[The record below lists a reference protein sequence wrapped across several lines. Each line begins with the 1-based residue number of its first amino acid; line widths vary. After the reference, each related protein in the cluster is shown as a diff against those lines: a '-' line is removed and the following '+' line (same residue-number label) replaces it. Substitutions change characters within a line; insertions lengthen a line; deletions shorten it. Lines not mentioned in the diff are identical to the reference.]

1 MIAYIE
7 EYNLS
12 QAKNNIIKHAQLNW
26 SDQSEPYST
35 MFDDIYFNNNQ
46 GHCESQYVFF
56 EGNDLAQR
64 WGNFK
69 QKQFC
74 IVETGFGSGL
84 NFVNSAQQFINFRKN
99 NIDKPL
105 QRLHFI
111 SFEKYPLTS
120 NDIQLSLQKLPQ
132 FSELLDS
139 LVVQY
144 PMPLLGC
151 HRLFFDGGNIILD
164 LWFGDINKQI
174 DNLSNEH
181 NGIADAWYL
190 DGFNPNTN
198 PDMWHLILFKKM
210 VALSKPQATLATFTA
225 AGFVRRALNEAGFT
239 MLKRKGYGKK
249 REMLVGQLP
258 ESTSID
264 GHAINP
270 IDDRRTIIKEAIKT
284 VPNVVNDIA
293 IIGGGI
299 AGLCTALA
307 LAKRDHKVTVY
318 CSDKTLGSGASGN
331 LQGALYPLL
340 NERHDALG
348 QLFSNAYQFALN
360 FYQDINQRH
369 PFAHQ
374 FNGLIQLAYDSSSTK
389 KLQKIKTAGL
399 PEQLVHWIDANS
411 TNQLAGVEIDHP
423 ALYYPRAG
431 WLSPRQLII
440 SLAHLLAEYDN
451 VTIHCDHH
459 IEQIYY
465 DQDAKNKNND
475 QWILKRKLPS
485 TSTNTSAK
493 DMIDLSIHAMA
504 HQNQTESATE
514 NTGIFKHQTLVIAAG
529 FDSLNF
535 QQCRAV
541 PLSAARGQVSHIEST
556 PELTALKRT
565 LCHEGYLTPAI
576 AVQHCMGATFK
587 RHDSDTAYRETE
599 QNDNHQKLKKCIS
612 DKTWVDN
619 IVLNDQAHTA
629 IRCTTRDHFP
639 YVGELTDY
647 DSLKKSYE
655 MNGSINYPIASLP
668 NAYLLTG
675 LGSRGLCSAPL
686 LAEILAS
693 KINKE
698 SLPVAKYIDEKMKI
712 PRQWLSYINKNKPLK
727 S

>member
-56 EGNDLAQR
+56 EGNHLAHR
-64 WGNFK
+64 WVNFK

-84 NFVNSAQQFINFRKN
+84 NFLNSAQQFINFKKN
-99 NIDKPL
+99 NIEKPL

-120 NDIQLSLQKLPQ
+120 NDIQLSLKKLPQ
-132 FSELLDS
+132 FSNLLES

-164 LWFGDINKQI
+164 LWFGDINEQI
-174 DNLSNEH
+174 DNLSNTH

-190 DGFNPNTN
+190 DGFNPSTN
-198 PDMWHLILFKKM
+198 PDMWHLALFKKM
-210 VALSKPQATLATFTA
+210 VALSNPQATLATFTA
-225 AGFVRRALNEAGFT
+225 AGFVRRALNESGFI
-239 MLKRKGYGKK
+239 MQKRKGYGKK
-249 REMLVGQLP
+249 REMLVGYIP
-258 ESTSID
+258 E
-264 GHAINP
+264 ANP
-270 IDDRRTIIKEAIKT
+270 IDNHVAFSTGTTRAT
-284 VPNVVNDIA
+284 PNQADDIA

-299 AGLCTALA
+299 AGLCSALA

-318 CSDKTLGSGASGN
+318 CAESTLGTGASGN

-340 NERHDALG
+340 NGQHDALG

-360 FYQDINQRH
+360 FYHEVNQHH
-369 PFAHQ
+369 PFSHQ

-389 KLQKIKTAGL
+389 KLQKIKEAGL
-399 PEQLVHWIDANS
+399 PEQLVHWIDTNS
-411 TNQLAGVEIDHP
+411 TNQLAGLEIDHP

-431 WLSPRQLII
+431 WLSPRQLIN
-440 SLAHLLAEYDN
+440 SLAQLLAEYDN
-451 VTIHCDHH
+451 VTIHCNHH
-459 IEQIYY
+459 IEQISYN
-465 DQDAKNKNND
+465 QHAND
-475 QWILKRKLPS
+475 NEQWILRRKRTSISKNALPE
-485 TSTNTSAK
+485 NTLDIS
-493 DMIDLSIHAMA
+493 LQTTPEQS
-504 HQNQTESATE
+504 QTENVTE
-514 NTGIFKHQTLVIAAG
+514 NTDTFKHQTLVIAAG

-541 PLSAARGQVSHIEST
+541 PLSAARGQVSHIDST

-565 LCHEGYLTPAI
+565 LCHEGYLTPEI
-576 AVQHCMGATFK
+576 AAQHCMGATFK

-599 QNDNHQKLKKCIS
+599 QNDNHQKLKKCIT
-612 DKTWVDN
+612 DKAWVDN

-639 YVGELTDY
+639 YVGELSDY

-655 MNGSINYPIASLP
+655 MNESLTYPIASLP

-686 LAEILAS
+686 LAEILVS

-698 SLPVAKYIDEKMKI
+698 SLPVANYIDEKMKI
-712 PRQWLSYINKNKPLK
+712 PRQWLSYISKNKPLK
-727 S
+727 A

>member
-56 EGNDLAQR
+56 EGNHLAHR
-64 WGNFK
+64 WVNFK

-84 NFVNSAQQFINFRKN
+84 NFLNSAQQFINFKKN
-99 NIDKPL
+99 NIEKPL

-120 NDIQLSLQKLPQ
+120 NDIQLSLKKLPQ
-132 FSELLDS
+132 FSNLLES

-164 LWFGDINKQI
+164 LWFGDINEQI
-174 DNLSNEH
+174 DNLSNTH

-190 DGFNPNTN
+190 DGFNPSTN
-198 PDMWHLILFKKM
+198 PDMWHLALFKKM
-210 VALSKPQATLATFTA
+210 VALSNPQATLATFTA
-225 AGFVRRALNEAGFT
+225 AGFVRRALNESGFI
-239 MLKRKGYGKK
+239 MQKRKGYGKK
-249 REMLVGQLP
+249 REMLVGYIP
-258 ESTSID
+258 E
-264 GHAINP
+264 ANP
-270 IDDRRTIIKEAIKT
+270 IDNHVAFSTGTTRAT
-284 VPNVVNDIA
+284 PNQADDIA

-299 AGLCTALA
+299 AGLCSALA

-318 CSDKTLGSGASGN
+318 CAESTLGTGASGN

-340 NERHDALG
+340 NGQHDALG

-360 FYQDINQRH
+360 FYHEVNQHH
-369 PFAHQ
+369 PFSHQ

-389 KLQKIKTAGL
+389 KLQKIKEAGL
-399 PEQLVHWIDANS
+399 PEQLVHWIDTNS
-411 TNQLAGVEIDHP
+411 TNQLAGLEIDHP

-431 WLSPRQLII
+431 WLSPRQLIN
-440 SLAHLLAEYDN
+440 SLAQLLAEYDN
-451 VTIHCDHH
+451 VTIHCNHH
-459 IEQIYY
+459 IEQISYN
-465 DQDAKNKNND
+465 QHAND
-475 QWILKRKLPS
+475 NEQWILKRKRTSISKNALPE
-485 TSTNTSAK
+485 NTLDIS
-493 DMIDLSIHAMA
+493 L
-504 HQNQTESATE
+504 QTTPEQRQTENVTE
-514 NTGIFKHQTLVIAAG
+514 NTDTFKHQTLVIAAG

-541 PLSAARGQVSHIEST
+541 PLSAARGQVSHIDST

-565 LCHEGYLTPAI
+565 LCHEGYLTPEI
-576 AVQHCMGATFK
+576 AAQHCMGATFK

-599 QNDNHQKLKKCIS
+599 QTDNHQKLKKCIT

-639 YVGELTDY
+639 YVGELSDY

-655 MNGSINYPIASLP
+655 MNESATYPIASLP

-698 SLPVAKYIDEKMKI
+698 SLPVANYIDEKMKI
-712 PRQWLSYINKNKPLK
+712 PRQWLSYISKNKPLK
-727 S
+727 A

>member
-1 MIAYIE
+1 M
-7 EYNLS
+7 S

-46 GHCESQYVFF
+46 GHYESQYVFF
-56 EGNDLAQR
+56 EGNHLAHR
-64 WGNFK
+64 WVNFK

-84 NFVNSAQQFINFRKN
+84 NFLNSAQQFIYFKKN
-99 NIDKPL
+99 NIGKPL

-120 NDIQLSLQKLPQ
+120 NDIQLSLKKLLQ
-132 FSELLDS
+132 FSNLLES

-164 LWFGDINKQI
+164 LWFGDINEQI
-174 DNLSNEH
+174 DNLSNVH

-190 DGFNPNTN
+190 DGFNPSTN
-198 PDMWHLILFKKM
+198 PDMWHLALFKKM
-210 VALSKPQATLATFTA
+210 VALSNPQATLATFTA
-225 AGFVRRALNEAGFT
+225 AGFVRRALNEAGFI
-239 MLKRKGYGKK
+239 MQKRKGYGKK
-249 REMLVGQLP
+249 REMLVGYIP
-258 ESTSID
+258 E
-264 GHAINP
+264 ANP
-270 IDDRRTIIKEAIKT
+270 INNHVAMIKKATKAI
-284 VPNVVNDIA
+284 PNQADDIA

-299 AGLCTALA
+299 AGLCSALA

-318 CSDKTLGSGASGN
+318 CAESTLGTGASGN

-340 NERHDALG
+340 NGQHDALG

-360 FYQDINQRH
+360 FYHEVNQHH
-369 PFAHQ
+369 PFSHQ

-389 KLQKIKTAGL
+389 KLQKIKEAGL
-399 PEQLVHWIDANS
+399 PEQLVHWIDTNS
-411 TNQLAGVEIDHP
+411 TNQLAGLEIDHP

-431 WLSPRQLII
+431 WLSPRQLIN
-440 SLAHLLAEYDN
+440 SLAQLLAEYDN
-451 VTIHCDHH
+451 VTIHCNYH
-459 IEQIYY
+459 IEQISYNQHAI
-465 DQDAKNKNND
+465 DNE
-475 QWILKRKLPS
+475 QWILKRKRTSISKNALPE
-485 TSTNTSAK
+485 NTLDIS
-493 DMIDLSIHAMA
+493 LQTTPEQS
-504 HQNQTESATE
+504 QTENVTE
-514 NTGIFKHQTLVIAAG
+514 NTDTFKHQTLVIAAG

-535 QQCRAV
+535 QHCRAV
-541 PLSAARGQVSHIEST
+541 PLSAARGQVSHIDST

-576 AVQHCMGATFK
+576 AAQHCMGATFK
-587 RHDSDTAYRETE
+587 RHDSDTTYRETE
-599 QNDNHQKLKKCIS
+599 QKDNHQKLKKCIT
-612 DKTWVDN
+612 DKAWVDN
-619 IVLNDQAHTA
+619 IVLNNQAHTA

-655 MNGSINYPIASLP
+655 MDESATYPIASLP

-698 SLPVAKYIDEKMKI
+698 SLPVANYIDEKMKI
-712 PRQWLSYINKNKPLK
+712 PRQWLSYISKNKPLK
-727 S
+727 A

>member
-1 MIAYIE
+1 M
-7 EYNLS
+7 S

-56 EGNDLAQR
+56 EGNHLAHR
-64 WGNFK
+64 WVNFK

-84 NFVNSAQQFINFRKN
+84 NFLNSAQQFINFKKN
-99 NIDKPL
+99 NIEKPL

-120 NDIQLSLQKLPQ
+120 NDIQLSLKKLPQ
-132 FSELLDS
+132 FSNLLES

-164 LWFGDINKQI
+164 LWFGDINEQI
-174 DNLSNEH
+174 DNLSNTH

-190 DGFNPNTN
+190 DGFNPSTN
-198 PDMWHLILFKKM
+198 PDMWHLALFKKM
-210 VALSKPQATLATFTA
+210 VALSNPQATLATFTA
-225 AGFVRRALNEAGFT
+225 AGFVRRALNESGFI
-239 MLKRKGYGKK
+239 MQKRKGYGKK
-249 REMLVGQLP
+249 REMLVGYIP
-258 ESTSID
+258 E
-264 GHAINP
+264 ANP
-270 IDDRRTIIKEAIKT
+270 IDNHVAFSTGTTRAT
-284 VPNVVNDIA
+284 PNQADDIA

-299 AGLCTALA
+299 AGLCSALA

-318 CSDKTLGSGASGN
+318 CAESTLGTGASGN

-340 NERHDALG
+340 NGQHDALG

-360 FYQDINQRH
+360 FYHEVNQHH
-369 PFAHQ
+369 PFSHQ

-389 KLQKIKTAGL
+389 KLQKIKEAGL
-399 PEQLVHWIDANS
+399 PEQLVHWIDTNS
-411 TNQLAGVEIDHP
+411 TNQLAGLEIDHP

-431 WLSPRQLII
+431 WLSPRQLIN
-440 SLAHLLAEYDN
+440 SLAQLLAEYDN
-451 VTIHCDHH
+451 VTIHCNHH
-459 IEQIYY
+459 IEQISYN
-465 DQDAKNKNND
+465 QHAND
-475 QWILKRKLPS
+475 NEQWILKRKRTSISKNALPE
-485 TSTNTSAK
+485 NTLDIS
-493 DMIDLSIHAMA
+493 LQTTPEQS
-504 HQNQTESATE
+504 QTENVTE
-514 NTGIFKHQTLVIAAG
+514 NTDTFKHQTLVIAAG

-541 PLSAARGQVSHIEST
+541 PLSAARGQVSHIDST

-565 LCHEGYLTPAI
+565 LCHEGYLTPEI
-576 AVQHCMGATFK
+576 AAQHCMGATFK

-599 QNDNHQKLKKCIS
+599 QNDNHQKLKKCIT
-612 DKTWVDN
+612 DKAWVDN
-619 IVLNDQAHTA
+619 IMLNDQAHTA

-639 YVGELTDY
+639 YVGELSDY
-647 DSLKKSYE
+647 DSLKKSYD
-655 MNGSINYPIASLP
+655 MNESATYPIASLP

-698 SLPVAKYIDEKMKI
+698 SLPVANYIDEKMKI
-712 PRQWLSYINKNKPLK
+712 PRQWLSYISKNKPLK
-727 S
+727 A

>member
-46 GHCESQYVFF
+46 GHYESQYVFF
-56 EGNDLAQR
+56 EGNHLAHR
-64 WGNFK
+64 WVNFK

-84 NFVNSAQQFINFRKN
+84 NFLNSAQQFIYFKKN
-99 NIDKPL
+99 NIGKPL

-120 NDIQLSLQKLPQ
+120 NDIQLSLKKLLQ
-132 FSELLDS
+132 FSNLLES

-164 LWFGDINKQI
+164 LWFGDINEQI
-174 DNLSNEH
+174 DNLSNVH

-190 DGFNPNTN
+190 DGFNPSTN
-198 PDMWHLILFKKM
+198 PDMWHLALFKKM
-210 VALSKPQATLATFTA
+210 VALSNPQATLATFTA
-225 AGFVRRALNEAGFT
+225 AGFVRRALNEAGFI
-239 MLKRKGYGKK
+239 MQKRKGYGKK
-249 REMLVGQLP
+249 REMLVGYIP
-258 ESTSID
+258 E
-264 GHAINP
+264 ANP
-270 IDDRRTIIKEAIKT
+270 INNHVAMIKKATKAI
-284 VPNVVNDIA
+284 PNQADDIA

-299 AGLCTALA
+299 AGLCSALA

-318 CSDKTLGSGASGN
+318 CAESTLGTGASGN

-340 NERHDALG
+340 NGQHDALG

-360 FYQDINQRH
+360 FYHEVNQHH
-369 PFAHQ
+369 PFSHQ

-389 KLQKIKTAGL
+389 KLQKIKEAGL
-399 PEQLVHWIDANS
+399 PEQLVHWIDTNS
-411 TNQLAGVEIDHP
+411 TNQLAGLEIDHP

-431 WLSPRQLII
+431 WLSPRQLIN
-440 SLAHLLAEYDN
+440 SLAQLLAEYDN
-451 VTIHCDHH
+451 VTIHCNYH
-459 IEQIYY
+459 IEQISYNQHAI
-465 DQDAKNKNND
+465 DNE
-475 QWILKRKLPS
+475 QWILKRKRTSISKNALPE
-485 TSTNTSAK
+485 NTLDIS
-493 DMIDLSIHAMA
+493 LQTTPEQS
-504 HQNQTESATE
+504 QTENVTE
-514 NTGIFKHQTLVIAAG
+514 NTDTFKHQTLVIAAG

-535 QQCRAV
+535 QHCRAV
-541 PLSAARGQVSHIEST
+541 PLSAARGQVSHIDST

-576 AVQHCMGATFK
+576 AAQHCMGATFK
-587 RHDSDTAYRETE
+587 RHDSDTTYRETE
-599 QNDNHQKLKKCIS
+599 QKDNHQKLKKCIT
-612 DKTWVDN
+612 DKAWVDN
-619 IVLNDQAHTA
+619 IVLNNQAHTA

-655 MNGSINYPIASLP
+655 MDESATYPIASLP

-698 SLPVAKYIDEKMKI
+698 SLPVANYIDEKMKI
-712 PRQWLSYINKNKPLK
+712 PRQWLSYISKNKPLK
-727 S
+727 A

>member
-1 MIAYIE
+1 M
-7 EYNLS
+7 S

-56 EGNDLAQR
+56 EGNHLAHR
-64 WGNFK
+64 WVNFK

-84 NFVNSAQQFINFRKN
+84 NFLNSAQQFINFKKN
-99 NIDKPL
+99 NIEKPL

-120 NDIQLSLQKLPQ
+120 NDIQLSLKKLPQ
-132 FSELLDS
+132 FSNLLES

-164 LWFGDINKQI
+164 LWFGDINEQI
-174 DNLSNEH
+174 DNLSNTH

-190 DGFNPNTN
+190 DGFNPSTN
-198 PDMWHLILFKKM
+198 PDMWHLALFKKM
-210 VALSKPQATLATFTA
+210 VALSNPQATLATFTA
-225 AGFVRRALNEAGFT
+225 AGFVRRALNESGFI
-239 MLKRKGYGKK
+239 MQKRKGYGKK
-249 REMLVGQLP
+249 REMLVGYIP
-258 ESTSID
+258 E
-264 GHAINP
+264 ANP
-270 IDDRRTIIKEAIKT
+270 IDNHVAFSTGTTRAT
-284 VPNVVNDIA
+284 PNQADDIA

-299 AGLCTALA
+299 AGLCSALA

-318 CSDKTLGSGASGN
+318 CAESTLGTGASGN

-340 NERHDALG
+340 NGQHDALG

-360 FYQDINQRH
+360 FYHEVNQHH
-369 PFAHQ
+369 PFSHQ

-389 KLQKIKTAGL
+389 KLQKIKEAGL
-399 PEQLVHWIDANS
+399 PEQLVHWIDTNS
-411 TNQLAGVEIDHP
+411 TNQLAGLEIDHP

-431 WLSPRQLII
+431 WLSPRQLIN
-440 SLAHLLAEYDN
+440 SLAQLLAEYDN
-451 VTIHCDHH
+451 VTIHCNHH
-459 IEQIYY
+459 IEQISYN
-465 DQDAKNKNND
+465 QHAND
-475 QWILKRKLPS
+475 NEQWILKRKR
-485 TSTNTSAK
+485 TSISKNAQPENTLDIS
-493 DMIDLSIHAMA
+493 LQTTPEQS
-504 HQNQTESATE
+504 QTENVTE
-514 NTGIFKHQTLVIAAG
+514 NTDTFKHQTLVIAAG

-541 PLSAARGQVSHIEST
+541 PLSAARGQVSHIDST

-565 LCHEGYLTPAI
+565 LCHEGYLTPEI
-576 AVQHCMGATFK
+576 AAQHCMGATFK

-599 QNDNHQKLKKCIS
+599 QTDNHQKLKKCIT

-655 MNGSINYPIASLP
+655 MDESATYPIASLP

-698 SLPVAKYIDEKMKI
+698 SLPVANYIDEKMKI
-712 PRQWLSYINKNKPLK
+712 PRQWLSYISKNKPLK
-727 S
+727 A

>member
-56 EGNDLAQR
+56 EGNHLAHR
-64 WGNFK
+64 WVNFK

-84 NFVNSAQQFINFRKN
+84 NFLNSAQQFINFKKN
-99 NIDKPL
+99 NIEKPL

-120 NDIQLSLQKLPQ
+120 NDIQLSLKKLPQ
-132 FSELLDS
+132 FSNLLES

-164 LWFGDINKQI
+164 LWFGDINEQI
-174 DNLSNEH
+174 DNLSNTH

-190 DGFNPNTN
+190 DGFNPSTN
-198 PDMWHLILFKKM
+198 PDMWHLALFKKM
-210 VALSKPQATLATFTA
+210 VALSNPQATLATFTA
-225 AGFVRRALNEAGFT
+225 AGFVRRALNESGFI
-239 MLKRKGYGKK
+239 MQKRKGYGKK
-249 REMLVGQLP
+249 REMLVGYIP
-258 ESTSID
+258 E
-264 GHAINP
+264 ANP
-270 IDDRRTIIKEAIKT
+270 IDNHVAFSTGTTRAT
-284 VPNVVNDIA
+284 PNQADDIA

-299 AGLCTALA
+299 AGLCSALA

-318 CSDKTLGSGASGN
+318 CAESTLGTGASGN

-340 NERHDALG
+340 NGQHDALG

-360 FYQDINQRH
+360 FYHEVNQHH
-369 PFAHQ
+369 PFSHQ

-389 KLQKIKTAGL
+389 KLQKIKEAGL
-399 PEQLVHWIDANS
+399 PEQLVHWIDTNS
-411 TNQLAGVEIDHP
+411 TNQLAGLEIDHP

-431 WLSPRQLII
+431 WLSPRQLIN
-440 SLAHLLAEYDN
+440 SLAQLLAEYDN
-451 VTIHCDHH
+451 VTIHCNHH
-459 IEQIYY
+459 IEQISYN
-465 DQDAKNKNND
+465 QHAND
-475 QWILKRKLPS
+475 NEQWILKRKRTSISKNALPE
-485 TSTNTSAK
+485 NTLDIS
-493 DMIDLSIHAMA
+493 LQTTPEQS
-504 HQNQTESATE
+504 QTENVTE
-514 NTGIFKHQTLVIAAG
+514 NTDTFKHQTLVIAAG

-541 PLSAARGQVSHIEST
+541 PLSAARGQVSHIDST

-565 LCHEGYLTPAI
+565 LCHEGYLTPEI
-576 AVQHCMGATFK
+576 AAQHCMGATFK

-599 QNDNHQKLKKCIS
+599 QNDNHQKLKKCIT

-639 YVGELTDY
+639 YVGELSDY

-655 MNGSINYPIASLP
+655 MNESATYPIASLP

-698 SLPVAKYIDEKMKI
+698 SLPVANYIDEKMKI
-712 PRQWLSYINKNKPLK
+712 PRQWLSYISKNKPLK
-727 S
+727 A

>member
-56 EGNDLAQR
+56 EGNHLAHR
-64 WGNFK
+64 WVNFK

-84 NFVNSAQQFINFRKN
+84 NFLNSAQQFINFKKN
-99 NIDKPL
+99 NIEKPL

-120 NDIQLSLQKLPQ
+120 NDIQLSLKKLPQ
-132 FSELLDS
+132 FSNLLES
-139 LVVQY
+139 LVLQY

-164 LWFGDINKQI
+164 LWFGDINEQI
-174 DNLSNEH
+174 DNLSNVH

-190 DGFNPNTN
+190 DGFNPSTN
-198 PDMWHLILFKKM
+198 PDMWHLALFKKM
-210 VALSKPQATLATFTA
+210 VALSNPQATLATFTA
-225 AGFVRRALNEAGFT
+225 AGFVRRALNESGFI
-239 MLKRKGYGKK
+239 MQKRKGYGKK
-249 REMLVGQLP
+249 REMLVGYIP
-258 ESTSID
+258 E
-264 GHAINP
+264 ANP
-270 IDDRRTIIKEAIKT
+270 IDNHVAFSTGTTRAT
-284 VPNVVNDIA
+284 PNQADDIA

-299 AGLCTALA
+299 AGLCSALA

-318 CSDKTLGSGASGN
+318 CAESTLGTGASGN

-340 NERHDALG
+340 NGQHDALG

-360 FYQDINQRH
+360 FYHEVNQHH
-369 PFAHQ
+369 PFSHQ

-389 KLQKIKTAGL
+389 KLQKIKEAGL
-399 PEQLVHWIDANS
+399 PEQLVHWIDTNS
-411 TNQLAGVEIDHP
+411 TNQLAGLEIDHP

-431 WLSPRQLII
+431 WLSPRQLIN
-440 SLAHLLAEYDN
+440 SLAQLLAEYDN
-451 VTIHCDHH
+451 VTIHCNHH
-459 IEQIYY
+459 IEQISYN
-465 DQDAKNKNND
+465 QHAND
-475 QWILKRKLPS
+475 NEQWILKRKRTSISKNALPENTLDIS
-485 TSTNTSAK
+485 LQTNPEQSQK
-493 DMIDLSIHAMA
+493 E
-504 HQNQTESATE
+504 NVTE
-514 NTGIFKHQTLVIAAG
+514 NTDTFKHQTLVIAAG

-541 PLSAARGQVSHIEST
+541 PLSAARGQVSHIDST

-565 LCHEGYLTPAI
+565 LCHEGYLTPEI
-576 AVQHCMGATFK
+576 AAQHCMGATFK

-599 QNDNHQKLKKCIS
+599 QTDNHQKLKKCIT

-655 MNGSINYPIASLP
+655 MDESATYPIASLP

-698 SLPVAKYIDEKMKI
+698 SLPVANYIDEKMKI
-712 PRQWLSYINKNKPLK
+712 PRQWLSYISKNKPLK
-727 S
+727 A

>member
-56 EGNDLAQR
+56 EGNHLAHR
-64 WGNFK
+64 WVNFK

-84 NFVNSAQQFINFRKN
+84 NFLNSAQQFINFKKN
-99 NIDKPL
+99 NIEKPL

-120 NDIQLSLQKLPQ
+120 NDIQLSLKKLPQ
-132 FSELLDS
+132 FSNLLES

-164 LWFGDINKQI
+164 LWFGDINEQI
-174 DNLSNEH
+174 DNLSNTH

-190 DGFNPNTN
+190 DGFNPSTN
-198 PDMWHLILFKKM
+198 PDMWHLALFKKM
-210 VALSKPQATLATFTA
+210 VALSNPQATLATFTA
-225 AGFVRRALNEAGFT
+225 AGFVRRALNESGFI
-239 MLKRKGYGKK
+239 MQKRKGYGKK
-249 REMLVGQLP
+249 REMLVGYIP
-258 ESTSID
+258 E
-264 GHAINP
+264 ANP
-270 IDDRRTIIKEAIKT
+270 IDNHVAFSTGTTRAT
-284 VPNVVNDIA
+284 PNQADDIA

-299 AGLCTALA
+299 AGLCSALA

-318 CSDKTLGSGASGN
+318 CAESTLGTGASGN

-340 NERHDALG
+340 NGQHDALG

-360 FYQDINQRH
+360 FYHEVNQHH
-369 PFAHQ
+369 PFSHQ

-389 KLQKIKTAGL
+389 KLQKIKEAGL
-399 PEQLVHWIDANS
+399 PEQLVHWIDTNS
-411 TNQLAGVEIDHP
+411 TNQLAGLEIDHP

-431 WLSPRQLII
+431 WLSPRQLIN
-440 SLAHLLAEYDN
+440 SLAQLLAEYDN
-451 VTIHCDHH
+451 VTIHCNHH
-459 IEQIYY
+459 IEQISYN
-465 DQDAKNKNND
+465 QHAND
-475 QWILKRKLPS
+475 NEQWILKRKRTSISKNALPE
-485 TSTNTSAK
+485 NTLDIS
-493 DMIDLSIHAMA
+493 LQTTPEQS
-504 HQNQTESATE
+504 QTENVTE
-514 NTGIFKHQTLVIAAG
+514 NTDTFKHQTLVIAAG

-541 PLSAARGQVSHIEST
+541 PLSAARGQVSHIDST

-565 LCHEGYLTPAI
+565 LCHEGYLTPEI
-576 AVQHCMGATFK
+576 AAQHCMGATFK

-599 QNDNHQKLKKCIS
+599 QKDNHQKLKKCIT

-639 YVGELTDY
+639 YVGELSDY

-655 MNGSINYPIASLP
+655 MNESATYPIASLP

-698 SLPVAKYIDEKMKI
+698 SLPVANYIDEKMKI
-712 PRQWLSYINKNKPLK
+712 PRQWLSYISKNKPLK
-727 S
+727 A

>member
-56 EGNDLAQR
+56 EGNHLALR
-64 WGNFK
+64 WVNFK

-84 NFVNSAQQFINFRKN
+84 NFLNSAQQFINFKKN
-99 NIDKPL
+99 NIEKPL

-120 NDIQLSLQKLPQ
+120 NDIQLSLKKLPQ
-132 FSELLDS
+132 FSNLLES

-164 LWFGDINKQI
+164 LWFGDINEQI
-174 DNLSNEH
+174 DNLSNTH

-190 DGFNPNTN
+190 DGFNPSTN
-198 PDMWHLILFKKM
+198 PDMWHLALFKKM
-210 VALSKPQATLATFTA
+210 GALSNPQATLATFTA
-225 AGFVRRALNEAGFT
+225 AGFVRRALNESGFI
-239 MLKRKGYGKK
+239 MQKRKGYGKK
-249 REMLVGQLP
+249 REMLVGYIP
-258 ESTSID
+258 E
-264 GHAINP
+264 ANP
-270 IDDRRTIIKEAIKT
+270 IDNHVAFSTGTTRAT
-284 VPNVVNDIA
+284 PNQADDIA

-299 AGLCTALA
+299 AGLCSALA

-318 CSDKTLGSGASGN
+318 CAESTLGTGASGN

-340 NERHDALG
+340 NGQHDALG

-360 FYQDINQRH
+360 FYHEVNQHH
-369 PFAHQ
+369 PFSHQ

-389 KLQKIKTAGL
+389 KLQKIKEAGL
-399 PEQLVHWIDANS
+399 PEQLVHWIDTNS
-411 TNQLAGVEIDHP
+411 TNQLAGLEIDHP

-431 WLSPRQLII
+431 WLSPRQLIN
-440 SLAHLLAEYDN
+440 SLAQLLAEYDN
-451 VTIHCDHH
+451 VTIHCNHH
-459 IEQIYY
+459 IEQISYN
-465 DQDAKNKNND
+465 QHAND
-475 QWILKRKLPS
+475 NEQWILKRKP
-485 TSTNTSAK
+485 TSISKNAPPENTLDISLQTNPEQS
-493 DMIDLSIHAMA
+493 
-504 HQNQTESATE
+504 QTENVTE
-514 NTGIFKHQTLVIAAG
+514 NTDTFKHQTLVIAAG

-541 PLSAARGQVSHIEST
+541 PLSAARGQVSHIDST

-576 AVQHCMGATFK
+576 AAQHCMGATFK

-599 QNDNHQKLKKCIS
+599 QKDNHQKLKKCIT

-639 YVGELTDY
+639 YVGELSDY
-647 DSLKKSYE
+647 DSLKKSYD
-655 MNGSINYPIASLP
+655 MNESATYPIASLP

-698 SLPVAKYIDEKMKI
+698 SLPVANYIDEKMKI
-712 PRQWLSYINKNKPLK
+712 PRQWLSYISKNKPLK
-727 S
+727 A

>member
-56 EGNDLAQR
+56 EGNHLAHR
-64 WGNFK
+64 WVNFK

-84 NFVNSAQQFINFRKN
+84 NFLNSAQQFINFKKN
-99 NIDKPL
+99 NIEKPL

-120 NDIQLSLQKLPQ
+120 NDIQLSLKKLPQ
-132 FSELLDS
+132 FSNLLES

-164 LWFGDINKQI
+164 LWFGDINEQI
-174 DNLSNEH
+174 DNLSNTH

-190 DGFNPNTN
+190 DGFNPSTN
-198 PDMWHLILFKKM
+198 PDMWHLALFKKM
-210 VALSKPQATLATFTA
+210 GALSNPQATLATFTA
-225 AGFVRRALNEAGFT
+225 AGFVRRALNESGFI
-239 MLKRKGYGKK
+239 MQKRKGYGKK
-249 REMLVGQLP
+249 REMLVGYIP
-258 ESTSID
+258 E
-264 GHAINP
+264 ANP
-270 IDDRRTIIKEAIKT
+270 IDNHVAFSTGTTRAT
-284 VPNVVNDIA
+284 PNQADDIA

-299 AGLCTALA
+299 AGLCSALA

-318 CSDKTLGSGASGN
+318 CAESTLGTGASGN

-340 NERHDALG
+340 NGQHDALG

-360 FYQDINQRH
+360 FYHEVNQHH
-369 PFAHQ
+369 PFSHQ

-389 KLQKIKTAGL
+389 KLQKIKEAGL
-399 PEQLVHWIDANS
+399 PEQLVHWIDTNS
-411 TNQLAGVEIDHP
+411 TNQLAGLEIDHP

-431 WLSPRQLII
+431 WLSPRQLIN
-440 SLAHLLAEYDN
+440 SLAQLLAEYDN
-451 VTIHCDHH
+451 VTIHCNHH
-459 IEQIYY
+459 IEQISYN
-465 DQDAKNKNND
+465 QHAND
-475 QWILKRKLPS
+475 NEQWILKRKP
-485 TSTNTSAK
+485 TSISKNAPPENTLDISLQTNPEQS
-493 DMIDLSIHAMA
+493 
-504 HQNQTESATE
+504 QTENVTE
-514 NTGIFKHQTLVIAAG
+514 NTDTFKHQTLVIAAG

-541 PLSAARGQVSHIEST
+541 PLSAARGQVSHIDST

-576 AVQHCMGATFK
+576 AAQHCMGATFK

-599 QNDNHQKLKKCIS
+599 QKDNHQKLKKCIT

-639 YVGELTDY
+639 YVGELSDY
-647 DSLKKSYE
+647 DSLKKSYD
-655 MNGSINYPIASLP
+655 MNESATYPIASLP

-698 SLPVAKYIDEKMKI
+698 SLPVANYIDEKMKI
-712 PRQWLSYINKNKPLK
+712 PRQWLSYISKNKPLK
-727 S
+727 A

>member
-56 EGNDLAQR
+56 EGNHLAHR
-64 WGNFK
+64 WVNFK

-84 NFVNSAQQFINFRKN
+84 NFLNSAQQFINFKKN
-99 NIDKPL
+99 NIEKPL

-120 NDIQLSLQKLPQ
+120 NDIQLSLKKLPQ
-132 FSELLDS
+132 FSNLLES

-164 LWFGDINKQI
+164 LWFGDINEQI
-174 DNLSNEH
+174 DNLSNTH

-190 DGFNPNTN
+190 DGFNPSTN
-198 PDMWHLILFKKM
+198 PDMWHLALFKKM
-210 VALSKPQATLATFTA
+210 VALSNPQATLATFTA
-225 AGFVRRALNEAGFT
+225 AGFVRRALNESGFI
-239 MLKRKGYGKK
+239 MQKRKGYGKK
-249 REMLVGQLP
+249 REMLVGYIP
-258 ESTSID
+258 E
-264 GHAINP
+264 ANP
-270 IDDRRTIIKEAIKT
+270 IDNHVAFSTGATRAT
-284 VPNVVNDIA
+284 PNQADDIA

-299 AGLCTALA
+299 AGLCSALA

-318 CSDKTLGSGASGN
+318 CAESTLGTGASGN

-340 NERHDALG
+340 NGQHDALG

-360 FYQDINQRH
+360 FYHEVNQHH
-369 PFAHQ
+369 PFSHQ

-389 KLQKIKTAGL
+389 KLQKIKEAGL
-399 PEQLVHWIDANS
+399 PEQLVHWIDTNS
-411 TNQLAGVEIDHP
+411 TNQLAGLEIDHP

-431 WLSPRQLII
+431 WLSPRQLIN
-440 SLAHLLAEYDN
+440 SLAQLLAEYDN
-451 VTIHCDHH
+451 VTIHCNHH
-459 IEQIYY
+459 IEKISYNQH
-465 DQDAKNKNND
+465 AKDNE
-475 QWILKRKLPS
+475 QWILKRKR
-485 TSTNTSAK
+485 TSISKKAPPENTLDIS
-493 DMIDLSIHAMA
+493 L
-504 HQNQTESATE
+504 QTTPEQSQKENVTE
-514 NTGIFKHQTLVIAAG
+514 NTDTFKHQTLVIAAG

-541 PLSAARGQVSHIEST
+541 PLSAARGQVSHIDST
-556 PELTALKRT
+556 LELTALKRT
-565 LCHEGYLTPAI
+565 LCHEGYLTPEI
-576 AVQHCMGATFK
+576 AAQHCMGATFK

-599 QNDNHQKLKKCIS
+599 QNDNHQKLKKCIT

-639 YVGELTDY
+639 YVGELSDY

-655 MNGSINYPIASLP
+655 MNESLTYPIASLP

-698 SLPVAKYIDEKMKI
+698 SLPVANYIDEKMKI
-712 PRQWLSYINKNKPLK
+712 PRQWLSYISKNKPLK
-727 S
+727 A

>member
-56 EGNDLAQR
+56 EGNHLAHR
-64 WGNFK
+64 WVNFK

-84 NFVNSAQQFINFRKN
+84 NFLNSAQQFINFKKN
-99 NIDKPL
+99 NIEKPL

-120 NDIQLSLQKLPQ
+120 NDIQLSLKKLPQ
-132 FSELLDS
+132 FSNLLES

-164 LWFGDINKQI
+164 LWFGDINEQI
-174 DNLSNEH
+174 DNLSNTH

-190 DGFNPNTN
+190 DGFNPSTN
-198 PDMWHLILFKKM
+198 PDMWHLALFKKM
-210 VALSKPQATLATFTA
+210 VALSNPQATLATFTA
-225 AGFVRRALNEAGFT
+225 AGFVRRALNESGFI
-239 MLKRKGYGKK
+239 MQKRKGYGKK
-249 REMLVGQLP
+249 REMLVGYIP
-258 ESTSID
+258 E
-264 GHAINP
+264 ANP
-270 IDDRRTIIKEAIKT
+270 IDNHVAFSTGTTRAT
-284 VPNVVNDIA
+284 PNQADDIA

-299 AGLCTALA
+299 AGLCSALA

-318 CSDKTLGSGASGN
+318 CAESTLGTGASGN

-340 NERHDALG
+340 NGQHDALG

-360 FYQDINQRH
+360 FYHEVNQHH
-369 PFAHQ
+369 PFSHQ

-389 KLQKIKTAGL
+389 KLQKIKEAGL
-399 PEQLVHWIDANS
+399 PEQLVHWIDTNS
-411 TNQLAGVEIDHP
+411 TNQLAGLEIDHP

-431 WLSPRQLII
+431 WLSPRQLIN
-440 SLAHLLAEYDN
+440 SLAQLLAEYDN
-451 VTIHCDHH
+451 VTIHCNHH
-459 IEQIYY
+459 IEQISYN
-465 DQDAKNKNND
+465 QHAND
-475 QWILKRKLPS
+475 NEQWILKRKP
-485 TSTNTSAK
+485 TSISKNAPPENTLDISLQTNPEQS
-493 DMIDLSIHAMA
+493 
-504 HQNQTESATE
+504 QTENVTE
-514 NTGIFKHQTLVIAAG
+514 NTDTFKHQTLVIAAG

-541 PLSAARGQVSHIEST
+541 PLSAARGQVSHIDST

-565 LCHEGYLTPAI
+565 LCHEGYLTPEI
-576 AVQHCMGATFK
+576 AAQHCMGATFK

-599 QNDNHQKLKKCIS
+599 QNDNHQKLKKCIT

-639 YVGELTDY
+639 YVGELSDY

-655 MNGSINYPIASLP
+655 MDESATYPIASLP

-686 LAEILAS
+686 LAEILVS

-698 SLPVAKYIDEKMKI
+698 SLPVANYIDEKMKI
-712 PRQWLSYINKNKPLK
+712 PRQWLSYISKNKPLK
-727 S
+727 A

>member
-56 EGNDLAQR
+56 DGNHLAHR
-64 WGNFK
+64 WVNFK

-84 NFVNSAQQFINFRKN
+84 NFLNSAQQFINFKKN
-99 NIDKPL
+99 NIEKPL

-120 NDIQLSLQKLPQ
+120 NDIQLSLKKLPQ
-132 FSELLDS
+132 FSNLLES

-164 LWFGDINKQI
+164 LWFGDINEQI
-174 DNLSNEH
+174 DNLSNTH

-190 DGFNPNTN
+190 DGFNPSTN
-198 PDMWHLILFKKM
+198 PDMWHLALFKKM
-210 VALSKPQATLATFTA
+210 VALSNPQATLATFTA
-225 AGFVRRALNEAGFT
+225 AGFVRRALNESGFI
-239 MLKRKGYGKK
+239 MQKRKGYGKK
-249 REMLVGQLP
+249 REMLVGYIP
-258 ESTSID
+258 E
-264 GHAINP
+264 ANP
-270 IDDRRTIIKEAIKT
+270 IDNHVAFSTGTTRAT
-284 VPNVVNDIA
+284 PNQADDIA

-299 AGLCTALA
+299 AGLCSALA

-318 CSDKTLGSGASGN
+318 CAESTLGTGASGN

-340 NERHDALG
+340 NGQHDALG

-360 FYQDINQRH
+360 FYHEVNQHH
-369 PFAHQ
+369 PFSHQ

-389 KLQKIKTAGL
+389 KLQKIKEAGL
-399 PEQLVHWIDANS
+399 PEQLVHWIDTNS
-411 TNQLAGVEIDHP
+411 TNQLAGLEIDHP

-431 WLSPRQLII
+431 WLSPRQLIN
-440 SLAHLLAEYDN
+440 SLAQLLAEYDN
-451 VTIHCDHH
+451 VTIHCNHH
-459 IEQIYY
+459 IEQISYN
-465 DQDAKNKNND
+465 QHAND
-475 QWILKRKLPS
+475 NEQWILKRKRTSISKNALPE
-485 TSTNTSAK
+485 NTLDISVQTTPEQ
-493 DMIDLSIHAMA
+493 S
-504 HQNQTESATE
+504 QTENVTE
-514 NTGIFKHQTLVIAAG
+514 NTDTFKHQTLVIAAG

-541 PLSAARGQVSHIEST
+541 PLSAARGQVSHIDST

-565 LCHEGYLTPAI
+565 LCHEGYLTPEI
-576 AVQHCMGATFK
+576 AAQHCMGATFK

-599 QNDNHQKLKKCIS
+599 QTDNHQKLKKCIT

-639 YVGELTDY
+639 YVGELSDY

-655 MNGSINYPIASLP
+655 MNESATYPIASLP

-698 SLPVAKYIDEKMKI
+698 SLPVANYIDEKMKI
-712 PRQWLSYINKNKPLK
+712 PRQWLSYISKNKPLK
-727 S
+727 A

>member
-56 EGNDLAQR
+56 EGNHLAHR
-64 WGNFK
+64 WVNFK

-84 NFVNSAQQFINFRKN
+84 NFLNSAQQFINFKKN
-99 NIDKPL
+99 NIEKPL

-120 NDIQLSLQKLPQ
+120 NDIQLSLKKLPQ
-132 FSELLDS
+132 FSNLLES

-164 LWFGDINKQI
+164 LWFGDINEQI
-174 DNLSNEH
+174 DNLSNTH

-190 DGFNPNTN
+190 DGFNPSTN
-198 PDMWHLILFKKM
+198 PDMWHLALFKKM
-210 VALSKPQATLATFTA
+210 VALSNPQATLATFTA
-225 AGFVRRALNEAGFT
+225 AGFVRRALNESGFI
-239 MLKRKGYGKK
+239 MHKRKGYGKK
-249 REMLVGQLP
+249 REMLVGYIP
-258 ESTSID
+258 E
-264 GHAINP
+264 ANP
-270 IDDRRTIIKEAIKT
+270 IDNHVAFSTGTTRAT
-284 VPNVVNDIA
+284 PNQADDIA

-299 AGLCTALA
+299 AGLCSALA

-318 CSDKTLGSGASGN
+318 CAESTLGTGASGN

-340 NERHDALG
+340 NGQHDALG

-360 FYQDINQRH
+360 FYHEVNQHH
-369 PFAHQ
+369 PFSHQ

-389 KLQKIKTAGL
+389 KLQKIKEAGL
-399 PEQLVHWIDANS
+399 PEQLVHWIDTNS
-411 TNQLAGVEIDHP
+411 TNQLAGLEIDHP

-431 WLSPRQLII
+431 WLSPRQLIN
-440 SLAHLLAEYDN
+440 SLAQLLAEYDN
-451 VTIHCDHH
+451 VTIHCNHH
-459 IEQIYY
+459 IEQISYN
-465 DQDAKNKNND
+465 QHAND
-475 QWILKRKLPS
+475 NEQWILKRKR
-485 TSTNTSAK
+485 TSISKNVPPENTLDISLQTNPEQSQK
-493 DMIDLSIHAMA
+493 E
-504 HQNQTESATE
+504 NVTE
-514 NTGIFKHQTLVIAAG
+514 NTDTFKHQTLVIAAG

-541 PLSAARGQVSHIEST
+541 PLSAARGQVSHIDST

-565 LCHEGYLTPAI
+565 LCHEGYLTPEI
-576 AVQHCMGATFK
+576 AAQHCMGATFK

-599 QNDNHQKLKKCIS
+599 QTDNHQKLKKCIT
-612 DKTWVDN
+612 DKAWVDN
-619 IVLNDQAHTA
+619 IVLNNQAHTA

-647 DSLKKSYE
+647 DSLKKSYD
-655 MNGSINYPIASLP
+655 MNESATYPIASLP

-686 LAEILAS
+686 LAEVLAS

-698 SLPVAKYIDEKMKI
+698 SLPVANYIDEKMKI
-712 PRQWLSYINKNKPLK
+712 PRQWLSYISKNKPLK
-727 S
+727 A

>member
-56 EGNDLAQR
+56 EGNHLAHR
-64 WGNFK
+64 WVNFK

-84 NFVNSAQQFINFRKN
+84 NFLNSAQQFINFKKN

-132 FSELLDS
+132 FSDLLDS
-139 LVVQY
+139 LVLQY
-144 PMPLLGC
+144 PMPLVGC
-151 HRLFFDGGNIILD
+151 HRLSFAGGNILLD
-164 LWFGDINKQI
+164 LWFGDINEQI
-174 DNLSNEH
+174 NNLSNYD

-190 DGFNPNTN
+190 DGFNPSSN
-198 PDMWHLILFKKM
+198 PDMWHITLFKKM
-210 VALSKPQATLATFTA
+210 VALSNSQATLATFTA
-225 AGFVRRALNEAGFT
+225 AGFVRRALNEAGFI
-239 MLKRKGYGKK
+239 MQKRKGYGKK
-249 REMLVGQLP
+249 REMLVGYIS
-258 ESTSID
+258 E
-264 GHAINP
+264 ANP
-270 IDDRRTIIKEAIKT
+270 INNHVAMIKEATKAT
-284 VPNVVNDIA
+284 PNQADDIA

-307 LAKRDHKVTVY
+307 LAKRDHKVAVY
-318 CSDKTLGSGASGN
+318 CSDKALGSGASGN

-340 NERHDALG
+340 NGQHDALA

-360 FYQDINQRH
+360 FYQEINQHH

-389 KLQKIKTAGL
+389 KLQKIKAAGL

-423 ALYYPRAG
+423 ALYYPKAG
-431 WLSPRQLII
+431 WLSPRQLIH
-440 SLAHLLAEYDN
+440 SLTQLIAEYDN
-451 VTIHCDHH
+451 ITIHCDHH
-459 IEQIYY
+459 IEQISYQQNTK
-465 DQDAKNKNND
+465 DNK
-475 QWILKRKLPS
+475 QWILKRKLAS
-485 TSTNTSAK
+485 SSTNDTKS
-493 DMIDLSIHAMA
+493 
-504 HQNQTESATE
+504 
-514 NTGIFKHQTLVIAAG
+514 TGTFKHQTLVIAAG
-529 FDSLNF
+529 FESINF

-576 AVQHCMGATFK
+576 AAQHCMGATFK
-587 RHDSDTAYRETE
+587 RHDSDNGYREEE
-599 QNDNHQKLKKCIS
+599 QNDNHQKLKKCIAN
-612 DKTWVDN
+612 KAWVDN

-647 DSLKKSYE
+647 DSLKNNYE
-655 MNGSINYPIASLP
+655 MNESVTAPVTSLP

-698 SLPVAKYIDEKMKI
+698 SLPVANYIDEKMKI
-712 PRQWLSYINKNKPLK
+712 SRQWLSYINKNKPLK
-727 S
+727 A